1 MSANPDALAPL
12 LARAQLWRGNA
23 QARVHA
29 QSTGYPGL
37 DALLPGGGW
46 PVGALSEIL
55 HPGPGC
61 GELRI
66 VTPWLARLTQ
76 AGGRA
81 ALVRPPL
88 LPYAPAIQ
96 TAGIALSRLLIVN
109 PETVDSAHW
118 ATEQMLRSGG
128 FSAVLCWPGRLD
140 GQDLRRLQ
148 LAAEAGDACGLL
160 YRDRR
165 AVAESSPAALRLELE
180 GGAEDFSVT
189 IHKCRGG
196 RNGARWRH
204 AA

>member
-1 MSANPDALAPL
+1 MSAAPEALSAL
-12 LARAQLWRGNA
+12 QARGHVWRGGD
-23 QARVHA
+23 QARVRAQATGHA
-29 QSTGYPGL
+29 GL

-55 HPGPGC
+55 LPGPGC
-61 GELRI
+61 GEFKL

-88 LPYAPAIQ
+88 LPYAPALAA
-96 TAGIALSRLLIVN
+96 AGIVLSRLLVII
-109 PETVDSAHW
+109 PQDAGAAQW
-118 ATEQMLRSGG
+118 AAEQMLRSGG
-128 FSAVLCWPGRLD
+128 FSAVLAWPGRLAQ
-140 GQDLRRLQ
+140 QDLRRLQ
-148 LAAEAGDACGLL
+148 LAAETGDACGLL

-165 AVAESSPAALRLELE
+165 ALAEASPAALRLALQ
-180 GGAEDFSVT
+180 GSATDFSVT

-196 RNGARWRH
+196 ATGAQWRC